1 MFNDDTL
8 LEKVKFQDVKFQES
22 SEPLSA
28 FDQAIILGL
37 T

>member
-1 MFNDDTL
+1 MLNDDTL
-8 LEKVKFQDVKFQES
+8 LQKVKFQDVNFQERN
-22 SEPLSA
+22 EPLSA